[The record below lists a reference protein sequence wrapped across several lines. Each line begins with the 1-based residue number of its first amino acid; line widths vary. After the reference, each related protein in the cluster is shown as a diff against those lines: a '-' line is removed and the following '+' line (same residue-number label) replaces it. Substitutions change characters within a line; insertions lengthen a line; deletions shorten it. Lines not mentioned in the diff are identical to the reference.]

1 MAKKVLTPEEV
12 KAKMEKKSAKR
23 KLFFGT
29 FTKALAFFLAIAMAY
44 SLATI
49 AFTPVTAPAGTVQDG
64 GQQSGGESVDGDSD
78 DDFGGAF
85 GESGS
90 STPSGDSSTPSG
102 DSSTPSGD
110 SSTPSGDSSKPSGD
124 SSKPSG
130 DTSKPTGDVKKTVA
144 EAMNAATAKAAK
156 GSYEMERICK
166 YQEGKGI
173 KVTMFGG
180 DATSVLNGVITGVD
194 ENASLDSVVGGF
206 LGVGTKKIKVT
217 NGVGQ
222 RYGSDGTMA
231 ELTNEEKDYMLKAM
245 NLSASDISNAKIEG
259 NVYTFA
265 LAKIKDPQ
273 KDNGNAMHKATNDFI
288 TESQVKSAIGS
299 ITEAITVESANVSY
313 NSILFVATIEDGNLK
328 NLKMSYKADAVM
340 KLKVGVAID
349 GSGSME
355 VNTTYT
361 F

>member
-49 AFTPVTAPAGTVQDG
+49 AFTPVTAPAGTAVQG
-64 GQQSGGESVDGDSD
+64 SQQSGGESVDEGGE
-78 DDFGGAF
+78 DDFGDAF
-85 GESGS
+85 GGGDS

-110 SSTPSGDSSKPSGD
+110 SSTPSGDSSTPSGD
-124 SSKPSG
+124 SKPSG
-130 DTSKPTGDVKKTVA
+130 TTKPTGDVKKTVA

-156 GSYEMERICK
+156 GNYEMERVCK

-173 KVTMFGG
+173 KVTMLGG

-194 ENASLDSVVGGF
+194 KNASLDSVVGGF

-245 NLSASDISNAKIEG
+245 NLSAGDISNAKIEG

-265 LAKIKDPQ
+265 LAKIADPQ
-273 KDNGNAMHKATNDFI
+273 KDGNNAMHKATNDFI
-288 TESQVKSAIGS
+288 TEEQVKTAIGS
-299 ITEAITVESANVSY
+299 LTSAITVESANVSY

-328 NLKMSYKADAVM
+328 NLKMSYKADAKM
-340 KLKVGVAID
+340 KLKVGMAID
-349 GSGSME
+349 GSGSMV